1 MSQIAPTTRLIALLA
16 LLLAVVSA
24 LWIWQGLPDN
34 GRAFILNLR
43 LTKLVGLI
51 TVGAA
56 VAVSTVLFQTVAAN
70 RVLTPSI
77 MGFDAL
83 YMLMQTVLVI
93 VLGTTAYV
101 TLPASGK
108 FLTEVGVL
116 CALAILLFG
125 TLLGKGA
132 RDIGRTILTGVIL
145 GILFRSADSFLG
157 QLLDSDTFA
166 TVQSAQIASFNTI
179 DANILPW
186 AVGISLAAI
195 ALAIR
200 LGPQLDVLALGRNTA
215 VPLGLRHSALVIGAL
230 ALVGVLV
237 SVSTALVGPVTFFG
251 LIVAGLT
258 HGLAGTARH
267 RILLPVAA
275 LIAATILVAGQFLF
289 ERALGLGGT
298 LAVVIEFAGGLFFI
312 HLLLKGRVR

>member
-1 MSQIAPTTRLIALLA
+1 MNRIAPSTRLIALLV
-16 LLLAVVSA
+16 LLLAAVSA
-24 LWIWQGLPDN
+24 LWLWQGLPEN
-34 GRAFILNLR
+34 GRAFVLNLR
-43 LTKLVGLI
+43 LVKLAGLV

-56 VAVSTVLFQTVAAN
+56 IAVSTILFQTVAAN

-83 YMLMQTVLVI
+83 YMLMQTALVV
-93 VLGTTAYV
+93 VLGATAYV

-108 FLTEVGVL
+108 FLTEVAVL

-125 TLLGKGA
+125 TLLGSGA

-157 QLLDSDTFA
+157 QIIDPDTFA
-166 TVQSAQIASFNTI
+166 TVQSAQIASFNAI

-186 AVGISLAAI
+186 AAGVSLAAI
-195 ALAIR
+195 AAAIQI
-200 LGPQLDVLALGRNTA
+200 GPQLDVLALGRSTA
-215 VPLGLRHSALVIGAL
+215 VPLGLRYSALVIGTL

-258 HGLAGTARH
+258 HGIAATARH
-267 RILLPVAA
+267 RILLPTAA
-275 LIAATILVAGQFLF
+275 LIAAIILVAGQVLF
-289 ERALGLGGT
+289 ERALGLSGT

-312 HLLLKGRVR
+312 YLLLKGRVR

>member
-1 MSQIAPTTRLIALLA
+1 MSALSHPTRLIAALA
-16 LLLAVVSA
+16 LLLAAVSA
-24 LWIWQGLPDN
+24 PWVWQGLPEN

-43 LTKLVGLI
+43 LVKLVGLI

-56 VAVSTVLFQTVAAN
+56 VAVGTVLFQTVAAN

-83 YMLMQTVLVI
+83 YMLMQTVLVV
-93 VLGTTAYV
+93 VLGATAHV

-125 TLLGKGA
+125 TLLSSGA
-132 RDIGRTILTGVIL
+132 RDIGCTILTGVIL

-157 QLLDSDTFA
+157 QIIDPDTFA

-179 DANILPW
+179 DAGILPW
-186 AVGISLAAI
+186 AVSISLAAI

-200 LGPQLDVLALGRNTA
+200 LGPQLDVLALGRDTA
-215 VPLGLRHSALVIGAL
+215 LPLELRSGTLVVGTL

-258 HGLAGTARH
+258 HGLAGTAQH
-267 RILLPVAA
+267 RILLPV
-275 LIAATILVAGQFLF
+275 
-289 ERALGLGGT
+289 
-298 LAVVIEFAGGLFFI
+298 AVVIEFAGGLFFI
-312 HLLLKGRVR
+312 YLLLKGRVR